1 LIGASC
7 AASGA
12 DVADAAGDAASVGI
26 VLSEA
31 AGVGVT
37 VVASSSVDEPFAI
50 TATAKI
56 TIPIITANITL
67 FDELADDLAFFGAE
81 YEVAAGFGV
90 VEIVETEERDPLT
103 GTGGTLYVE
112 DFLVARLAVF
122 FAAFFTLLRAVDF
135 LAEERFADL
144 TAVLFALFLAAFFG
158 ALRAVF
164 FAATYLLLIYLCAV
178 IDGLRSFKTS

>member
-1 LIGASC
+1 MIGASC

-12 DVADAAGDAASVGI
+12 DVVDAAGDADSVGI
-26 VLSEA
+26 TLSEA

-56 TIPIITANITL
+56 TIPRITANITL
-67 FDELADDLAFFGAE
+67 FEELDDLAFLGAE
-81 YEVAAGFGV
+81 YEAAAGFGV
-90 VEIVETEERDPLT
+90 VEIVETDERDPLT

-112 DFLVARLAVF
+112 DFLVVRLADF
-122 FAAFFTLLRAVDF
+122 FATFLTDLRAVDF
-135 LAEERFADL
+135 FAEERLADFA
-144 TAVLFALFLAAFFG
+144 TVFFALFLAAFFG

-164 FAATYLLLIYLCAV
+164 FAATYLLLIFLCIA
-178 IDGLRSFKTS
+178 IDRLRFFKTS

>member
-1 LIGASC
+1 MIGASC

-12 DVADAAGDAASVGI
+12 DDAAGDADSVGI
-26 VLSEA
+26 VLSDA

-56 TIPIITANITL
+56 TIPRITANITL
-67 FDELADDLAFFGAE
+67 FDEPDDDLAFLGAE
-81 YEVAAGFGV
+81 YEAAAGFGV
-90 VEIVETEERDPLT
+90 VEIVETDERDPLT

-112 DFLVARLAVF
+112 
-122 FAAFFTLLRAVDF
+122 AFF
-135 LAEERFADL
+135 AEERFADL
-144 TAVLFALFLAAFFG
+144 ATVFFALFLAAFFG

-164 FAATYLLLIYLCAV
+164 FAATYLLLIYLCIA
-178 IDGLRSFKTS
+178 IDRLRFFKTS